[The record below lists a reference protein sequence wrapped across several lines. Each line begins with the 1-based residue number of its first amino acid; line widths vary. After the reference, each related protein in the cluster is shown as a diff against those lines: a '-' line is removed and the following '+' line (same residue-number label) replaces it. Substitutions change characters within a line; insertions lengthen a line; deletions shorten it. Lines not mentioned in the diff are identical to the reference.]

1 MQTFIV
7 YNIKCR
13 LSKQRFVSMHFD
25 RGKLKDNSRNWTRNQ
40 PSYPFDE
47 VLDQSADPRTPR
59 YTGEVRRRIPNART
73 QGACA
78 RS

>member
-1 MQTFIV
+1 VSSIEAAL
-7 YNIKCR
+7 R
-13 LSKQRFVSMHFD
+13 LD
-25 RGKLKDNSRNWTRNQ
+25 RNKLKDNSRNWTRNQ

-47 VLDQSADPRTPR
+47 VLDQAADPRTPR

-73 QGACA
+73 QEAYA